1 MSLLRTRW
9 SLREGRRRWIQ
20 IVGIAFTL
28 AIGIGSYA
36 GPASAIDWRVDATE
50 KSLNLTNMY
59 DLRATVGGGGDV
71 TEGSLARIAGAIEG
85 IDEFSE
91 RLVLD
96 TQVETTAD
104 GEELLV
110 HGRIVG
116 VEESPGGP
124 RVNRV
129 EAVTGEAL
137 PTSGTGGPRVLVES
151 KFARNHNLPQSG
163 TLIVGGDTG
172 VEYSGH
178 ATSPEYFLIVEGG
191 GSLGQSNFAV
201 LFAPLSTAQDLLGR
215 TGAVNDLVVTLTPG
229 ADVDAV
235 REQLVAAAS
244 SAGTSLD
251 VITRDETPSY
261 VGLINSPEIDR
272 DLNLVIALLLILGA
286 GFATMNFSSRMVQA
300 QRREI
305 GVSMAIGET
314 PRSIAIRPMLIGLQ
328 IGVLGV
334 ALGTALGFLLSSQAV
349 SVAEANYTYVTFEQP
364 FKLGIYAQAAAT
376 GLALPLVAVFLPVLR
391 AVRVRP
397 VEAIRSGHL
406 ASRGGVLSPIISRVP
421 LPGSSLARM
430 PFRNLLRAPR
440 RTFMTLLTFSLSVAI
455 LFAMVGFSSS
465 FAATFDRGNEELL
478 GSEPERFMVHFDSLY
493 SVEAPQVR
501 DALADPAV
509 HLGEPA
515 LVLGASVT
523 ADARDA
529 DLDAAARLDL
539 VVRFADFGS
548 KVWTPYVSQGRLSRG
563 AAGIVLA
570 DKAARDLGVSVDD
583 DVIVTHPAIVDGAFT
598 HSTSTLTVTAIHPHP
613 LRLNAYMDLSQ
624 ASTWGFGDL
633 VNIITGVPAEGHSLN
648 DVKRSLSGGDT
659 GVARVQG
666 LSESFKSIE
675 DSLDQSAGLFI
686 AARVFVIL
694 LLLLIAFNTANINV
708 DERARDHAT
717 MFAYGIPVRRVI
729 TNLSVEGLLLC
740 AIAILLGVLFGYA
753 LLLWMVLQLMPTA
766 IPEIGPLVSISP
778 VEMALY
784 LTGALVAVALAPAF
798 SIRKL
803 KQMSIPSTLRV
814 ME

>member
-1 MSLLRTRW
+1 MSLLRMRW
-9 SLREGRRRWIQ
+9 SLREGRGRWIQ

-36 GPASAIDWRVDATE
+36 GPASAIDWRVDATD

-59 DLRATVGGGGDV
+59 DLRATVGGGEDV
-71 TEGSLARIAGAIEG
+71 PAGSLARIAGAIEG

-96 TQVETTAD
+96 TQVETTVD

-129 EAVTGEAL
+129 EAVAGEAL
-137 PTSGTGGPRVLVES
+137 PSSGTGGPRVLVES

-172 VEYSGH
+172 VEYVGH

-229 ADVDAV
+229 ADVEAV
-235 REQLVAAAS
+235 REQLVDAMAS
-244 SAGTSLD
+244 LE
-251 VITRDETPSY
+251 VITRGETPSY
-261 VGLINSPEIDR
+261 VGLVNAPEIDR

-286 GFATMNFSSRMVQA
+286 GFAAMNFSSRMVEA

-305 GVSMAIGET
+305 GMSMAIGEK
-314 PRSIAIRPMLIGLQ
+314 PRSIAIRPMTVGLQ

-334 ALGTALGFLLSSQAV
+334 VLGTALGFLLSGQAV
-349 SVAEANYTYVTFEQP
+349 AVAEANFTYPVFEQS
-364 FKLGIYAQAAAT
+364 FRLGVYAQAAAI
-376 GLALPLVAVFLPVLR
+376 GLALPLVAVSWPVLR

-478 GSEPERFMVHFDSLY
+478 GDEPERFMIYFDSLY
-493 SVEAPQVR
+493 SVDSPQVT
-501 DALADPAV
+501 DALADPTV
-509 HLGEPA
+509 RLGEPA

-523 ADARDA
+523 ADSPVTDPDEAV
-529 DLDAAARLDL
+529 RLDL
-539 VVRFADFGS
+539 VVRFVDFGS
-548 KVWTPYVSQGRLSRG
+548 KVWTPSASQGSLSQG
-563 AAGIVLA
+563 APGIVLA
-570 DKAARDLGVSVDD
+570 DKAASDFGVSAGDEVS
-583 DVIVTHPAIVDGAFT
+583 VTHPALVDGAFT
-598 HSTSTLTVTAIHPHP
+598 YITTTLPVTAIHPHP
-613 LRLNAYMDLSQ
+613 LRHNAYMDLSQ
-624 ASTWGFGDL
+624 ASMWGFGDL
-633 VNIITGVPAEGHSLN
+633 VNVITGVPAEGSSLN
-648 DVKRSLSGGDT
+648 DVKRSLFGTGT
-659 GVARVQG
+659 GVSRVQG
-666 LSESFKSIE
+666 LGESFKSIE

-717 MFAYGIPVRRVI
+717 MFAYGVPVRRVVA
-729 TNLSVEGLLLC
+729 NLSVEGLLLC
-740 AIAILLGVLFGYA
+740 AIAVLLGVLFGYA

-766 IPEIGPLVSISP
+766 IPEIGPFVSISP

-784 LTGALVAVALAPAF
+784 LTLALVAVALAPAF

-803 KQMSIPSTLRV
+803 KQMFIPGALRV